1 MPFPTPVAEAIAH
14 ITPTCVSTVL
24 KPKAPKK
31 KVLLLHL
38 DNSGSA
44 GSLMNLYTIY
54 LHEQERCKQYALER
68 LNNGTVAQVYLSS
81 WNSTSTQFVLL
92 QPTLHLIT
100 KKATGFSKWQLPEPT
115 GGTTPINAFIEA
127 ERLIK
132 TLGPDCEVEYVI
144 ATDGSYFDGISE
156 GVPQTQ
162 LFDACKRLM
171 SLKNVTMTI
180 VGIIPQQVK
189 YDQITESQ
197 PIPGLTLA
205 NLLFQYVSKCMMCSG
220 NETTLTSV
228 FQKQEQASSSGILF
242 CNEFRLPHGTNIIT
256 FLTEFVKVVKPHSE
270 SITLEQYDI
279 LLDSV
284 VSLCRLQLLNIVN
297 PLKKKV
303 TWFEQVKSGMD
314 AIGSSVYLKA
324 DPTLTEQQV
333 KDAVSEKF
341 TTNFVRVCQ
350 GSTRMCSGEWMIG
363 KRNLFQ
369 EVGTQLKASG
379 TLPIDTNMALFIV
392 HDHTNGSYKFV
403 RVDDPKI
410 RGKLCTVQG
419 MPFSGYNNSSLALR
433 DFTDPMTMLQ
443 QSQFIRQAIRNSA
456 SIILPKFHGDI
467 KDPVFIFMWG
477 VEWVK
482 GFLSGLPTNSDHM
495 DILNLLFCIMADK
508 KVMGQDG
515 CESTLLQEWKKG
527 IFPERLDDGKSILQ
541 IVSSPFLA
549 IKGIDPHDMEGLLF
563 FALGQSV
570 FDSFVKQ
577 AQCTLHV
584 LMGIQHP
591 PSCDEFLAYVAEKY
605 AHLKGTVSASQDVPF
620 FSHAP
625 YSPFRQDHMDIGAGE
640 GGGAGEELW
649 SVLPH
654 TNEHGSVCDVK
665 HQDGGFY
672 CDTMERVNMMATNG
686 GRCLY
691 CRMGLMPCHFKK
703 VEGGWP
709 TLQTFLDSHIP
720 VGPVPQA
727 PQPQSGASVQPQAQG
742 GASVRPQAQSGASVQ
757 PQAQGGAS
765 VQPQAQGG
773 ASVQPQVVFT
783 SGGSRGAVP
792 PMPQRMSNNRN
803 KTWAKY
809 VKLYNKTGDSAH
821 LDVLNKMVSEE
832 SGQVQTAP

>member
-1 MPFPTPVAEAIAH
+1 MPFPTPLAEAIAR

-54 LHEQERCKQYALER
+54 FHEQERCKQYALER

-100 KKATGFSKWQLPEPT
+100 KKATGFSNWQLPEPT

-171 SLKNVTMTI
+171 SLKNATMTI

-284 VSLCRLQLLNIVN
+284 VSLCVLQLKGIIN

-303 TWFEQVKSGMD
+303 TWFEQVKSGM
-314 AIGSSVYLKA
+314 ITLGITVYLKA

-333 KDAVSEKF
+333 KDAVTEKF
-341 TTNFVRVCQ
+341 TERFIQVSQ
-350 GSTRMCSGEWMIG
+350 GSTRLCSGSFIQG

-392 HDHTNGSYKFV
+392 HDPATGSYTFV
-403 RVDDPKI
+403 RVNAPDI
-410 RGKLCTVQG
+410 RQKLCNVQG
-419 MPFSGYNNSSLALR
+419 MPSSGYNNSSLALP
-433 DFTDPMTMLQ
+433 DLTDPLTHAQ
-443 QSQFIRQAIRNSA
+443 QSQVIRQAIRGSA
-456 SIILPKFHGDI
+456 PIILPKFRGDN
-467 KDPVFIFMWG
+467 KDSVFIFMWG
-477 VEWVK
+477 VEWIK
-482 GFLSGLPTNSDHM
+482 GFLSGLPVNCDHM
-495 DILNLLFCIMADK
+495 DILNLLFCTMADK
-508 KVMGQDG
+508 KVLGRDG
-515 CESTLLQEWKKG
+515 RDSTLLQEWKKG
-527 IFPERLDDGKSILQ
+527 IFPERLDDGRSILQ
-541 IVSSPFLA
+541 IVSSPFLD
-549 IKGIDPHDMEGLLF
+549 IKGIDPHDIEGLLF
-563 FALGQSV
+563 VLVDV

-577 AQCTLHV
+577 EQCTLRV
-584 LMGIQHP
+584 LMGIQHT
-591 PSCDEFLAYVAEKY
+591 PSCEEFLAYVREKY
-605 AHLKGTVSASQDVPF
+605 AHLKGTVSTPLDVPF

-625 YSPFRQDHMDIGAGE
+625 YSPFQQDYMDPSACG
-640 GGGAGEELW
+640 ELW

-654 TNEHGSVCDVK
+654 TNVQGSVCDVK

-672 CDTMERVNMMATNG
+672 CDVMERVNMMGTNG

-691 CRMGLMPCHFKK
+691 CRIELMPCHFKK

-720 VGPVPQA
+720 VGPVPSA
-727 PQPQSGASVQPQAQG
+727 PQPQQPAPQPAQG
-742 GASVRPQAQSGASVQ
+742 GASAQQPAPQQ
-757 PQAQGGAS
+757 PAQGGAS
-765 VQPQAQGG
+765 AQPPQ
-773 ASVQPQVVFT
+773 SQVVFT
-783 SGGSRGAVP
+783 VAGGAVP
-792 PMPQRMSNNRN
+792 PMPKRMSNNRN

-809 VKLYNKTGDSAH
+809 VKLYNKTGESAH
-821 LDVLNKMVSEE
+821 LDVLNRMVSEE
-832 SGQVQTAP
+832 SGQVQIAP